1 LLRSSQDEVVP
12 LASGLSM
19 GPLLSVPLAPLR
31 IVKEA
36 DETKDEDGSGERTA
50 SAPTSAAASG
60 ASRHS
65 SLPPLLGDPSH
76 LLKAYSELVEFVA
89 TILSLYSDLEERL
102 RKLHRTSIEETAIYL
117 AIVTTDSDGEET
129 RRETEEVNRR
139 EKERAESDE
148 STTNVEIES
157 SVLPTVAAYRDM
169 AGCMRGIE
177 GGMGIW

>member
-1 LLRSSQDEVVP
+1 MHREALEQALLRSSQDEVVP

-36 DETKDEDGSGERTA
+36 DETKDEDGSGERTT

-102 RKLHRTSIEETAIYL
+102 RKLHAKTHKKKL
-117 AIVTTDSDGEET
+117 H
-129 RRETEEVNRR
+129 
-139 EKERAESDE
+139 
-148 STTNVEIES
+148 
-157 SVLPTVAAYRDM
+157 
-169 AGCMRGIE
+169 
-177 GGMGIW
+177 